1 MGNKPPSLPPGSRPR
16 STPTQRRAPRPRRPR
31 RPHSPGQ
38 RRSAAEDA
46 VPRLVNRASLR
57 SNETARHGGIDGP
70 RVLSPSPPPSP
81 PPSKHGA
88 AGGAHRGGSR
98 SHEAG
103 LLPTPPASNA
113 QCSGSTGAARRS
125 RTCEHADSGR
135 SPEGLQLQRRDGCGA
150 PPEDSAPAPVP
161 PGCAAPWAVQRCLPA
176 PFSRPRD
183 GHAPLTGSV
192 LRAVSGVR
200 GVPAGQPPGCRA
212 GGGCR
217 SSAGCVSRASCRS
230 RM

>member
-1 MGNKPPSLPPGSRPR
+1 ML
-16 STPTQRRAPRPRRPR
+16 
-31 RPHSPGQ
+31 SPGLLTEPACAAT
-38 RRSAAEDA
+38 RRRVTAASTDLA
-46 VPRLVNRASLR
+46 F
-57 SNETARHGGIDGP
+57 
-70 RVLSPSPPPSP
+70 SPPLPPPSP

-113 QCSGSTGAARRS
+113 QCSGSAGAARRS

-200 GVPAGQPPGCRA
+200 GVPAGQPPVCRA